1 MGGGYFVKKVLKTHE
16 FIVTLAFI
24 AMVIVIG
31 TINPV
36 FFSIGNIF
44 SLLKST
50 VIMGIL
56 SLGCMIVIISGNT
69 DISFT
74 AISAFAMYTTGKI
87 MLALYPEGSLLVAF
101 VIAGTIGTLIGFVN
115 ATFVA
120 HFKLPA
126 LIVSL
131 GTASAI
137 RGLMLAFIGVKI
149 INNLPESLI
158 DFSKSNLI
166 ELTDSTGKVVGLP
179 MSFLLIVVLAVAV
192 WLLLKYTMLGR
203 AIYALGG
210 DPVATERAGFNIVGI
225 QYFIYGFVGFL
236 SGVAGVL
243 HSVYMRN
250 ANPFDI
256 VGTEMTVIAAVVLG
270 GASITGGKGTVY
282 GTMIG
287 VAFLVLME
295 NSLIVMG
302 IPSYWQKIVTGMVII
317 IGTGATALRH
327 KAQAAVNA

>member
-1 MGGGYFVKKVLKTHE
+1 MKKMLKSHE
-16 FIVTLAFI
+16 FVLTLAFI
-24 AMVIVIG
+24 VMVIVIG
-31 TINPV
+31 AVNPV
-36 FFSIGNIF
+36 FYSIGNVF

-50 VIMGIL
+50 VIMGIFA
-56 SLGCMIVIISGNT
+56 LGVLIVIISGNT

-87 MLALYPEGSLLVAF
+87 MLALFPEQGLIVAF
-101 VIAGTIGTLIGFVN
+101 LIAGGIGTLIGFVN
-115 ATFVA
+115 AAFVA
-120 HFKLPA
+120 HFRLPA

-149 INNLPESLI
+149 INNLPQALV

-179 MSFLLIVVLAVAV
+179 SAFLLLVVLALGV
-192 WLLLKYTMLGR
+192 WLLMKYTMLGR

-210 DPVATERAGFNIVGI
+210 DPVASERAGFNISAI

-236 SGVAGVL
+236 SGIAGVL
-243 HSVYMRN
+243 HSAYMRN
-250 ANPFDI
+250 ANPFDL

-270 GASITGGKGTVY
+270 GASITGGKGSVY
-282 GTMIG
+282 GTLIG

-302 IPSYWQKIVTGMVII
+302 IPSYWQKVATGLVII
-317 IGTGATALRH
+317 VGTGATALRQR
-327 KAQAAVNA
+327 AQAMANA

>member
-1 MGGGYFVKKVLKTHE
+1 MLKTHE
-16 FIVTLAFI
+16 FVVTLAFI

-31 TINPV
+31 AINPV

-87 MLALYPEGSLLVAF
+87 MLAFYPEGGLLVAF
-101 VIAGTIGTLIGFVN
+101 AIAGVIGTLIGFVN
-115 ATFVA
+115 AAFVA

-149 INNLPESLI
+149 INNLPQSLV
-158 DFSKSNLI
+158 DFSKSTLI

-179 MSFLLIVVLAVAV
+179 SSFLLLIVLALGV
-192 WLLLKYTMLGR
+192 WVLLKYTMLGR
-203 AIYALGG
+203 SIYALGG
-210 DPVATERAGFNIVGI
+210 DPVATERVGFNITRI
-225 QYFIYGFVGFL
+225 QYFIYGFVGLL
-236 SGVAGVL
+236 SGIAGVL

-295 NSLIVMG
+295 NSLIIMG
-302 IPSYWQKIVTGMVII
+302 IPSYWQKIVTGLVII
-317 IGTGATALRH
+317 VGTGATALRH
-327 KAQAAVNA
+327 KAQAAANA

>member
-1 MGGGYFVKKVLKTHE
+1 MKKILKTHE

-24 AMVIVIG
+24 AMVVVIG

-56 SLGCMIVIISGNT
+56 SLGCLIVIISGNT

-87 MLALYPEGSLLVAF
+87 MLAIYPEGSLLVAF
-101 VIAGTIGTLIGFVN
+101 AIAGTIGTLIGFVN

-158 DFSKSNLI
+158 DFSKSNLV

-179 MSFLLIVVLAVAV
+179 MSILLIVVLAIGV

-210 DPVATERAGFNIVGI
+210 DPVATERAGFNIVRI
-225 QYFIYGFVGFL
+225 QYFIYGFVGLL

-295 NSLIVMG
+295 NSLIIMG

-317 IGTGATALRH
+317 IGTAATALRH
-327 KAQAAVNA
+327 KAQAAANA

>member
-1 MGGGYFVKKVLKTHE
+1 MARDL
-16 FIVTLAFI
+16 
-24 AMVIVIG
+24 
-31 TINPV
+31 

-56 SLGCMIVIISGNT
+56 SLGCLIVIISGTT

-87 MLALYPEGSLLVAF
+87 MLAIYPEGSLLVAF
-101 VIAGTIGTLIGFVN
+101 AIAGTIGTLIGFVN

-158 DFSKSNLI
+158 DFSKSNLV

-179 MSFLLIVVLAVAV
+179 MSILLIVVLAIGV

-210 DPVATERAGFNIVGI
+210 DPVATERAGFNIVRI
-225 QYFIYGFVGFL
+225 QYFIYGFVGLL

-295 NSLIVMG
+295 NSLIIMG

-317 IGTGATALRH
+317 IGTAATALRH
-327 KAQAAVNA
+327 KAQAAANA

>member
-1 MGGGYFVKKVLKTHE
+1 MLKRHE
-16 FIVTLAFI
+16 FVLTLAFI
-24 AMVIVIG
+24 VMVIVIG
-31 TINPV
+31 SINPA
-36 FFSIGNIF
+36 FYSIGNIF

-50 VIMGIL
+50 VIMGIF
-56 SLGCMIVIISGNT
+56 SLGVLIVIISGNT

-87 MLALYPEGSLLVAF
+87 MLALVPGGGLLVAF
-101 VIAGTIGTLIGFVN
+101 LIAGSIGTLVGFVN
-115 ATFVA
+115 AAFVA

-137 RGLMLAFIGVKI
+137 RGLMLAFIGVRI
-149 INNLPESLI
+149 INNLPPALVE
-158 DFSKSNLI
+158 FSKSNI
-166 ELTDSTGKVVGLP
+166 VELTDSAGRVVGLP
-179 MSFLLIVVLAVAV
+179 SAFLVLVVLALGV
-192 WLLLKYTMLGR
+192 WLLLKFTMLGR

-210 DPVATERAGFNIVGI
+210 DPVATERAGFNITGI

-236 SGVAGVL
+236 SGIAGVL
-243 HSVYMRN
+243 HSAYMRN
-250 ANPFDI
+250 ANPFDL
-256 VGTEMTVIAAVVLG
+256 VGTELTVIAAVVLG

-282 GTMIG
+282 GTLVG

-302 IPSYWQKIVTGMVII
+302 IPSYWQKVVTGLIII
-317 IGTGATALRH
+317 IGTGATALRQ
-327 KAQAAVNA
+327 KAQATANA

>member
-1 MGGGYFVKKVLKTHE
+1 MKKLVQTHE
-16 FIVTLAFI
+16 FVVTIAFI

-31 TINPV
+31 AINPA
-36 FFSIGNIF
+36 FYSFGNIF

-50 VIMGIL
+50 VIMGIFA
-56 SLGCMIVIISGNT
+56 LGVLIVIVSGNT

-87 MLALYPEGSLLVAF
+87 MLALFPEGGLLVAF
-101 VIAGTIGTLIGFVN
+101 AIAGAIGILLGFVN
-115 ATFVA
+115 ASFVA
-120 HFKLPA
+120 RFKLPA

-137 RGLMLAFIGVKI
+137 RGFMLAFIGVKI
-149 INNLPESLI
+149 INNLPQSLI

-166 ELTDSTGKVVGLP
+166 RFTDSSGKIVGLP
-179 MSFLLIVVLAVAV
+179 SAFLILVVAALAV
-192 WLLLKYTMLGR
+192 WFLLKYTMLGR
-203 AIYALGG
+203 GIYALGG
-210 DPVATERAGFNIVGI
+210 DPVATERAGFNIAGI
-225 QYFIYGFVGFL
+225 QFFIYGFVGFL
-236 SGVAGVL
+236 SGIAGVL
-243 HSVYMRN
+243 HSAYMRN
-250 ANPFDI
+250 ANPFDL

-295 NSLIVMG
+295 NSLIIIG
-302 IPSYWQKIVTGMVII
+302 IPSYWQKIVTGLII
-317 IGTGATALRH
+317 IASTGASALRY
-327 KAQAAVNA
+327 KAEAKANA

>member
-1 MGGGYFVKKVLKTHE
+1 VRKLLKTHE
-16 FIVTLAFI
+16 FVVTLAFV

-31 TINPV
+31 SINPV
-36 FFSIGNIF
+36 FYSIGNVF

-50 VIMGIL
+50 VIMGIFSMGVL
-56 SLGCMIVIISGNT
+56 IVIISGNT

-87 MLALYPEGSLLVAF
+87 MLALFPGEGLVVAF
-101 VIAGTIGTLIGFVN
+101 LIAGSIGTLVGFIN
-115 ATFVA
+115 AIFVA

-149 INNLPESLI
+149 INNLPQALVE
-158 DFSKSNLI
+158 FSKSNII

-179 MSFLLIVVLAVAV
+179 SAFMLLIVLALCV
-192 WLLLKYTMLGR
+192 WFLMKYTMLGR

-210 DPVATERAGFNIVGI
+210 DPVATERAGFNINAI

-236 SGVAGVL
+236 SGIAGVL
-243 HSVYMRN
+243 HSAYMRN
-250 ANPFDI
+250 ANPFDL
-256 VGTEMTVIAAVVLG
+256 VGTELTVIAAVVLG

-287 VAFLVLME
+287 VAFLVLVD

-302 IPSYWQKIVTGMVII
+302 IPSYWQKIVTGFII
-317 IGTGATALRH
+317 IVSTGASAMRH
-327 KAQAAVNA
+327 KAQATANA

>member
-1 MGGGYFVKKVLKTHE
+1 MRKLLKTHE
-16 FIVTLAFI
+16 FVVTLAFI

-36 FFSIGNIF
+36 FYSIGNIF

-56 SLGCMIVIISGNT
+56 SMGVLIVIISGNT

-87 MLALYPEGSLLVAF
+87 MLALFPEGGLVVAF
-101 VIAGTIGTLIGFVN
+101 MIAGSIGILIGFIN
-115 ATFVA
+115 AAFVA

-149 INNLPESLI
+149 INNLPQSLVE
-158 DFSKSNLI
+158 FSKSNI
-166 ELTDSTGKVVGLP
+166 VELTDSTGKVVGLP
-179 MSFLLIVVLAVAV
+179 SAFLLLVVLALGV
-192 WLLLKYTMLGR
+192 WLLMKYTILGR

-210 DPVATERAGFNIVGI
+210 DPVATERAGFNITAI

-236 SGVAGVL
+236 SGIAGVL
-243 HSVYMRN
+243 HSAYMRN

-256 VGTEMTVIAAVVLG
+256 VGTEMSVIAAVVLG
-270 GASITGGKGTVY
+270 GASITGGKGSVY
-282 GTMIG
+282 GTLVG
-287 VAFLVLME
+287 VAFLVLVE

-302 IPSYWQKIVTGMVII
+302 IPSYWQKIVTGLII
-317 IGTGATALRH
+317 IVSTGATALRQ
-327 KAQAAVNA
+327 KAQATANT

>member
-1 MGGGYFVKKVLKTHE
+1 MKKILKTHE

-24 AMVIVIG
+24 AMVVVIG

-56 SLGCMIVIISGNT
+56 SLGCLIVIISGNT

-87 MLALYPEGSLLVAF
+87 MLAIYPEGSLLVAF
-101 VIAGTIGTLIGFVN
+101 AIAGTIGTLIGFVN

-158 DFSKSNLI
+158 DFSKSNLV
-166 ELTDSTGKVVGLP
+166 ELTDSTGKMVGLP
-179 MSFLLIVVLAVAV
+179 MSILLIVVLAIGV

-210 DPVATERAGFNIVGI
+210 DPVATERAGFNIVRI
-225 QYFIYGFVGFL
+225 QYFIYGFVGLL

-295 NSLIVMG
+295 NSLIIMG

-317 IGTGATALRH
+317 IGTAATALRH
-327 KAQAAVNA
+327 KAQAAANA

>member
-1 MGGGYFVKKVLKTHE
+1 MKKILKTHE

-87 MLALYPEGSLLVAF
+87 MLALYPEGGLLVAF

-179 MSFLLIVVLAVAV
+179 MSFLLIVALAFGV

-210 DPVATERAGFNIVGI
+210 DPVATERAGFNITGI

-327 KAQAAVNA
+327 KAQAAANA